1 MILVGVGE
9 MRPSDVISLFLWW
22 GWGVHHSDANGLRAW
37 LQMAYARGCKWLMV
51 CPFWKKMSPVMQLA
65 YVCGCKRI
73 MCVVANGLWLV
84 FLVKMRPSD
93 AIFGLC
99 VLFANGLHVWLQMS
113 YVCGF
118 KSLLETFKSS

>member
-1 MILVGVGE
+1 V
-9 MRPSDVISLFLWW
+9 
-22 GWGVHHSDANGLRAW
+22 VHHGDANGLRVW
-37 LQMAYARGCKWLMV
+37 LQMAYARGCKWPMV
-51 CPFWKKMSPVMQLA
+51 CPFWKNMSPVMQLA

-99 VLFANGLHVWLQMS
+99 VLFANGLRVWVANGLRVWLQM
-113 YVCGF
+113 VV
-118 KSLLETFKSS
+118 

>member
-1 MILVGVGE
+1 
-9 MRPSDVISLFLWW
+9 
-22 GWGVHHSDANGLRAW
+22 
-37 LQMAYARGCKWLMV
+37 
-51 CPFWKKMSPVMQLA
+51 MSPVMQLA

-99 VLFANGLHVWLQMS
+99 VLFANGLRVWFANGLHVWFQMA
-113 YVCGF
+113 YARGCNWLMF
-118 KSLLETFKSS
+118 FAFCYIFYA